1 MKFGIVLPNFG
12 LDATHQT
19 ILATAQAAEA
29 LGFDSIWVT
38 DHLALPVEDS
48 DRFGHIFEALS
59 TLSWLAA
66 KTERVHLGIST
77 LVLPQR
83 NPVEIAK
90 SLATLDNLSRGR
102 VIFTA
107 GIGWS
112 AGEYHNLGY
121 EFSNRARRMDE
132 ALTLIRLLW
141 GSSAPASF
149 SGKYY
154 HFDGLVLSPLPVQA
168 GGIPILV
175 AGDSPAALNRAVK
188 YGDGWHPNSKPLTEF
203 SILLQSVK
211 AQLEGRDFEI
221 CMRMR
226 VAFTSEPLPEAV
238 LSGSPHH
245 MRQMLTEY
253 HRTGV
258 TSVILY
264 FPSETQNAR
273 ERAMETFQQEVIAD
287 FDSC

>member
-12 LDATHQT
+12 VDATHQI

-29 LGFDSIWVT
+29 LGYESIWVT

-66 KTERVHLGIST
+66 KTERVRLGIST

-83 NPVEIAK
+83 NPIEVAK
-90 SLATLDNLSRGR
+90 ALATLDNLSHGR
-102 VIFTA
+102 VILTA

-132 ALTLIRLLW
+132 ALSIIRLLW
-141 GSSAPASF
+141 GSSAPVSF
-149 SGKYY
+149 TGRYY
-154 HFDGLVLSPLPVQA
+154 QFDNLILSPAPVQA
-168 GGIPILV
+168 GRIPILV
-175 AGDSPAALNRAVK
+175 AGDSLAALKRAVK
-188 YGDGWHPNSKPLTEF
+188 FGDGWHPNSKPLAEL
-203 SILLQSVK
+203 SNLLHSVK
-211 AQLEGRDFEI
+211 DQLEERDFEI
-221 CMRMR
+221 CVRMR
-226 VAFTSEPLPEAV
+226 VAFTPEPLPEVV

-245 MRQMLTEY
+245 MCQILADYRSA
-253 HRTGV
+253 GV
-258 TSVILY
+258 NSVILY
-264 FPSETQNAR
+264 FPAETQSAR
-273 ERAMETFQQEVIAD
+273 ERAMHTFQQEVIAD
-287 FDSC
+287 LDCQ